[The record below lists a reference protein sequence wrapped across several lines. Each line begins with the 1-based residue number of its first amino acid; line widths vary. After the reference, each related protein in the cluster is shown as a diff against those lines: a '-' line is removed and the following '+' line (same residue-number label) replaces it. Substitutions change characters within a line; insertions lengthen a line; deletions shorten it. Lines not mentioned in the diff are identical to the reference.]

1 MSIGRQALHRNLVYA
16 SLLLIVLFSTLTSL
30 LWIQANV
37 VIIGRDPPGHLQ
49 TSTEIANILQLG
61 GLQAV
66 FQALTLD
73 DFRPPL
79 LYLLTQPF
87 YVMWGRSA
95 DIAQL
100 ANISLFA
107 LILGLTFLLA
117 RRVTGD
123 WMAIFAVALLSLL
136 PMAAAMTRLYYMEN
150 SLTAALLIAL
160 YASLRAEGFRIRSW
174 SLTFGAALGIALL
187 SKWTA
192 LIYLALPIL
201 YLLWIGDFWQSQRS
215 SLRSFRLKW
224 KTALLALG
232 AGVLLA
238 LLWYL
243 PNRDFVAEQGMFLGD
258 WMPALWAILFS
269 VCIYA
274 LLAAHGQVG
283 NFWTAVLVALV
294 IASLWYLPRVGVL
307 ASLADVAFGTDRGTN
322 TPPDF
327 LRPEP
332 YTRYFEFWIA
342 DHMGLLA
349 SLVIIPSALI
359 GWAIRVRRGGP
370 ARPAVVAYWLMVVGA
385 WATFTLLTQA
395 DPRNLAPLLPVIAI
409 LLAESLHSFPRK
421 IAWGL
426 GAAWIGVLLL
436 QWSTITFDGMAW
448 VSASSPPLWVNG
460 KYTAPPATGATDPG
474 YWIGPDVL
482 DTIGN
487 PDGDAESLG
496 MLVDSWE
503 IHRGKL
509 RYLVTLNNL
518 NIAVNALTEFDESG
532 WGNTFANHW
541 VLLKDGDNR
550 EVKAPGQTILAR
562 IAQGDALFHQL
573 YAPVKHYPLPAGE
586 TATLYMRDGP
596 RQPQAYP
603 VILIETSPIAD
614 SLNQWWSPHASLVFG
629 DRDVAVWTA
638 VHDLAADRVLMPA
651 PDGAG
656 YPAPL
661 DSLTDTIFVVSR
673 HTHEA
678 RDRIAEGSY
687 FARTLVSGDTTLD
700 VVGRPRQPLQVMTA
714 GSPWAEIDVKAVQS
728 LPQITPG
735 EVLPVE
741 LEIAPPPDRALK
753 LSMRLLAPDGAVVA
767 QNDVPAEPRV
777 RFGLLIP
784 PDVAGGL
791 YTLGAVLYDPA
802 TMTDLA
808 TKTGAALGEVTQVTV
823 VE

>member
-1 MSIGRQALHRNLVYA
+1 MSIGRQALHRHLVYA
-16 SLLLIVLFSTLTSL
+16 ALLLIVLFATLTSL

-49 TSTEIANILQLG
+49 TSTEIANLLQLG
-61 GLQAV
+61 GLQSV
-66 FQALTLD
+66 FQAITLD

-100 ANISLFA
+100 ANLALFA

-160 YASLRAEGFRIRSW
+160 YALLRAEGFRIRSW
-174 SLTFGAALGIALL
+174 SLTFGVALGIALL

-192 LIYLALPIL
+192 LAYLALPIL
-201 YLLWIGDFWQSQRS
+201 YLLWIGDFWLSQRS
-215 SLRSFRLKW
+215 SLRSFRLQW

-232 AGVLLA
+232 AGGLLA

-243 PNRDFVAEQGMFLGD
+243 PNRDFVAEQGMILGD
-258 WMPALWAILFS
+258 WMPALWAILFA

-274 LLAAHGQVG
+274 LLVGQGQAG
-283 NFWTAVLVALV
+283 NFWTAVLMALA
-294 IASLWYLPRVGVL
+294 IASLWYLPRIGVL

-332 YTRYFEFWIA
+332 YARYFEFWIA

-370 ARPAVVAYWLMVVGA
+370 ARPAVAVYWLMVVGA

-409 LLAESLHSFPRK
+409 LLAESLRSFARK
-421 IAWGL
+421 ISWGL

-448 VSASSPPLWVNG
+448 VSANSPQLWVNG
-460 KYTAPPATGATDPG
+460 KYTTPPATGATDPR

-482 DTIGN
+482 ATVGN

-496 MLVDSWE
+496 MLVDTWE

-509 RYLVTLNNL
+509 RYLVTLDGL
-518 NIAVNALTEFDESG
+518 NVVVNALTEYDESG
-532 WGNTFANHW
+532 WGNTFANRW

-550 EVKAPGQTILAR
+550 EVTAPGQAILAR

-573 YAPVKHYPLPAGE
+573 YAPVKHYPLPDGE

-596 RQPQAYP
+596 RQPLAYP

-614 SLNQWWSPHASLVFG
+614 ALNQWWSPHATLVFG
-629 DRDVAVWTA
+629 DRDVAVWLA
-638 VHDLAADRVLMPA
+638 VHELAADRVLMPA
-651 PDGAG
+651 PADAG
-656 YPAPL
+656 YPEPL
-661 DSLTDTIFVVSR
+661 DTLTDTLFVVSR
-673 HTHEA
+673 HAHTA
-678 RDRIAEGSY
+678 RDQIAEGSY

-700 VVGRPRQPLQVMTA
+700 VFGRPRQPLQSITA
-714 GSPWAEIDVKAVQS
+714 SSPWNEIAVNAVKS
-728 LPQITPG
+728 LPQVG
-735 EVLPVE
+735 AGAVLPVE
-741 LEIAPPPDRALK
+741 LDMAPAADRPLK
-753 LSMRLLAPDGAVVA
+753 LSMRLLAQNGTVVA
-767 QNDVPAEPRV
+767 QNDVPVEPFV

-784 PDVAGGL
+784 PDAPGGT

-808 TKTGAALGEVTQVTV
+808 TQAGESLGAITQVEV